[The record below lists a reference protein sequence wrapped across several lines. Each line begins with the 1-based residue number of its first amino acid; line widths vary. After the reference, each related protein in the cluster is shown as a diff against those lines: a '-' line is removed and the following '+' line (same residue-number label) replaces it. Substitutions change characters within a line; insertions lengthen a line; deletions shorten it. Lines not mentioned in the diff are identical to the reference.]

1 MVEQIYGTLQHLQS
15 LEIGEPKKNWWVWAK
30 VMLILLRI
38 RELDIQFENLSGNI
52 LQILKQENAGLRSDN
67 NDLIEKVI
75 IVLMQNK
82 FLSS

>member
-1 MVEQIYGTLQHLQS
+1 
-15 LEIGEPKKNWWVWAK
+15 
-30 VMLILLRI
+30 MLILLRI